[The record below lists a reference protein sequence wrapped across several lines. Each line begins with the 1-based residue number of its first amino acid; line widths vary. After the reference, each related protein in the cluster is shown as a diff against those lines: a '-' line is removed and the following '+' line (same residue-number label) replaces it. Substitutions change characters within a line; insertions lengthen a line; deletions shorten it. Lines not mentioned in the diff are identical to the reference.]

1 MMTSELSLPEIG
13 LLAGTRAMLGAGVAL
28 LVADRLSERRRKIV
42 GRTLF
47 AIGALTTVPLVI
59 DVFAK
64 RK

>member
-1 MMTSELSLPEIG
+1 MMKSELSLPEIG

>member
-1 MMTSELSLPEIG
+1 MMKSELSLPEIG

-47 AIGALTTVPLVI
+47 AIGALTTVPLVL